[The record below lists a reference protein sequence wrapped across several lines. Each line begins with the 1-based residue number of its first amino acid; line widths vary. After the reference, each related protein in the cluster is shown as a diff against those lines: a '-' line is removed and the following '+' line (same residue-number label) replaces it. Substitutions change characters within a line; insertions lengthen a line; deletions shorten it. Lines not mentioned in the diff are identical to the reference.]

1 MNISIKLTIVS
12 LLYFN
17 TIFAQT
23 TNTVYL
29 QQNYS
34 NQSFY
39 HLVNGETSNVDNN
52 SWDLAFSTGTF
63 NSSIRTNDGKAVE
76 LYTYSLADTGGWS
89 SINNSSINSLPS
101 SQFNSDTGWSTGAF
115 DVYTSA
121 FPGYGW
127 GIYNM
132 LTHNVVG
139 DSLHIIKTTDGI
151 WKKLWV
157 EKLDAGVYYFKY
169 ANLDGTNLITKQ
181 VNTNNYLNK
190 KFVYYDI
197 DADQTLDRE
206 PADDQWHF
214 TITKYITPVMNQP
227 YPVTGVLCNE
237 GIEVAKALQISNPST
252 YTNFANHNF
261 ENEINSI
268 GYDWKTFDMGSFSY
282 DIDNTRCYFIKD
294 FDNNIFRIYF
304 TEFEG
309 SSTGKIS
316 FNITQMNSFVSI
328 NDKNNSTLNV
338 YPNPASDNVNII
350 TNTLDLN
357 SQIKIHDISGKLIFS
372 HKINDNFSV
381 INLPVNTYKSGVYTI
396 SFLSDD
402 SIDYK
407 KLIVK

>member
-1 MNISIKLTIVS
+1 MNFRLNLTIAT
-12 LLYFN
+12 LLLFN
-17 TIFAQT
+17 FSFAQ
-23 TNTVYL
+23 NNSVYL
-29 QQNYS
+29 QQSYS

-39 HLVNGETSNVDNN
+39 HLVYGETANVDNN

-76 LYTYSLADTGGWS
+76 LYTYYLTDTSGWS
-89 SINNSSINSLPS
+89 TINNLSINSLPS
-101 SQFNSDTGWSTGAF
+101 PQFNSDTGWSVGAF
-115 DVYTSA
+115 DVYSSA
-121 FPGYGW
+121 FPDYGW

-151 WKKLWV
+151 WKKLWI
-157 EKLDAGVYYFKY
+157 EKLDAGVYFFKH
-169 ANLDGTNLITKQ
+169 ANLDGTNLITQQ
-181 VNTNNYLNK
+181 VNTNNYSNK

-197 DADQTLDRE
+197 DSDQTLDRE

-214 TITKYITPVMNQP
+214 TFTKYITPVMNQP
-227 YPVTGVLCNE
+227 YSVTGVLCNE
-237 GIEVAKALQISNPST
+237 GIQVAKALQISSPSS
-252 YTNFANHNF
+252 YTNFVNHNF
-261 ENEINSI
+261 EYEINEI

-282 DIDNTRCYFIKD
+282 IIDNSRCYFIKD

-316 FNITQMNSFVSI
+316 FNVTQMNSSVSI
-328 NDKNNSTLNV
+328 NDKSKSTINV
-338 YPNPASDNVNII
+338 YPNPASDNVNIV

-357 SQIKIHDISGKLIFS
+357 SQINIYDISGKLIFS
-372 HKINDNFSV
+372 QKIKDNFSV
-381 INLPVNTYKSGVYTI
+381 INLPVDTYKSGVYTI
-396 SFLSDD
+396 SLLENK
-402 SIDYK
+402 SIYHK